1 MKTLLVVGVLY
12 LFSGAWCAWQPEL
25 ASAYLGFS
33 LTGSL
38 ANSEFF
44 SVYGGLQI
52 GLAVALLCSARIP
65 LYVEAS
71 LFFAM
76 LFSGILCLFRAA
88 SLALYGL
95 ETGLLLM
102 LLLEAA
108 IAISLLFAWQS
119 SRKTH
124 H

>member
-1 MKTLLVVGVLY
+1 MKTLFIVGALY
-12 LFSGAWCAWQPEL
+12 LISGTWCAWQPEL

-33 LTGSL
+33 LAGPL

-44 SVYGGLQI
+44 SVYGGLQV
-52 GLAVALLCSARIP
+52 GLAIAMLCCARIP
-65 LYVEAS
+65 LYIEAS